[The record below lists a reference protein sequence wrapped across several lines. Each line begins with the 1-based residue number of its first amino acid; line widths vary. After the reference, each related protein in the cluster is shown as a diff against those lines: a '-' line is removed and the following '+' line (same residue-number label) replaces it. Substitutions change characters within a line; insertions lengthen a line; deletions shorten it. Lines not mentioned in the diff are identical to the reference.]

1 MTPFQQFRYW
11 LRRAPTGERAGAGVA
26 LILVVALT
34 AWLIVPADTSS
45 VPVAAGGRASA
56 AETGAAVGPTPS
68 GPATSAGSG
77 DPTSPSDASAS
88 GAVESSSGP
97 ATAPVDGVAGSAG
110 SEQGPAATGCRSP
123 AGSASGISADEV
135 RIAVGLTDIAGAA
148 ANSLFGLPSANE
160 QRAMFEAVIAGI
172 NREGGVACRRLVAA
186 YHEANPADE
195 SQMHR
200 VCLDVVDQGVFAMVD
215 TGALSSRPTVLGCFG
230 QHRVPFF
237 TGYIITE
244 GLRRQHFPYLYGF
257 TTREQLYRDTAFALD
272 GRGFFQRGNG
282 FGKLGFLVKTC
293 QASAIETFRTALA
306 EVGVAG
312 SQIVEYDIG
321 CPSAFASP
329 ADLQQAVL
337 TFQRSG
343 VTHVLTGDIQG
354 DLAVFTNIAQQ
365 QGFRPRYAFPD
376 ESVISL
382 SYGSQRPNPENIDGA
397 IAVTQSRQGEERT
410 PGTTPS
416 EGTNRCN
423 AYYEAAGL
431 PPVYE
436 QQSIAGNTCSELWML
451 RDALGRAPELGAQG
465 LPVGLQRVGSID
477 FSFPQGPNDFRAP
490 GTTTGGQFW
499 RVARFERACACW
511 RVPDPDFHP
520 THR

>member
-1 MTPFQQFRYW
+1 MAQ
-11 LRRAPTGERAGAGVA
+11 GDGA
-26 LILVVALT
+26 
-34 AWLIVPADTSS
+34 
-45 VPVAAGGRASA
+45 
-56 AETGAAVGPTPS
+56 
-68 GPATSAGSG
+68 
-77 DPTSPSDASAS
+77 
-88 GAVESSSGP
+88 
-97 ATAPVDGVAGSAG
+97 
-110 SEQGPAATGCRSP
+110 QGCRSP
-123 AGSASGISADEV
+123 SGSARGISGNEV

-148 ANSLFGLPSANE
+148 ANSLFGLPSADD
-160 QRAMFEAVIAGI
+160 QRTMFEAVIAGI
-172 NREGGVACRRLVAA
+172 NREGGVACRKLVAA

-230 QHRVPFF
+230 QNRVPFF

-244 GLRRQHFPYLYGF
+244 ALRLQFHPYLYGF
-257 TTREQLYRDTAFALD
+257 TTREQLYRDTAFALA
-272 GRGFFQRGNG
+272 GRGFFEQGQG
-282 FGKLGFLVKTC
+282 FGKLGFLIKTC
-293 QASAIETFRTALA
+293 QASAIGTYRTALST
-306 EVGVAG
+306 VGLAK

-354 DLAVFTNIAQQ
+354 DLAVFTNIAHQQ
-365 QGFRPRYAFPD
+365 RFRPKYAFPD

-397 IAVTQSRQGEERT
+397 IAITQSRQGEERT
-410 PGTTPS
+410 PGTTAS
-416 EGTNRCN
+416 EGTRRCN

-451 RDALGRAPELGAQG
+451 RDALGRAPELSAEG
-465 LPVGLQRVGSID
+465 LPIGLQRVGSID

-499 RVARFERACACW
+499 RVAQFERGCACW
-511 RVPDPDFHP
+511 RVPDPAFHP